1 MLLNY
6 CEINKKLTG
15 TVNLPISKSM
25 CNRGLILAAI
35 SQNKI
40 SIQKISDA
48 NDSVVLERSL
58 KSLEAII
65 DVEDAGT
72 AMRFLTAYLAFQ
84 NQTVELIGSDRMLER
99 PIGTLVN
106 ALNQIGASVSYLNKE
121 GFPPLRI
128 EPCKKDN
135 LTSEISI
142 SAQTSSQFISALM
155 LVAPSLPNG
164 LTIHLTGKIASRPYI
179 EMTNKLLQK
188 TGVISEFKEELIK
201 VPFHEFES
209 QTIDLE
215 ADWSAASYF
224 YAVAAL
230 SSKANIK
237 LTNLNFDSTQ
247 GDAVLVEWFSTYFG
261 ISSTFNENDVTLS
274 SAPNFRFP
282 STLELDFSDFPDLAQ
297 TIIVLCACLGI
308 QLKAKGLESLLIKET
323 NRINALS
330 CELKKLDIPII
341 STPNSIEINDK
352 IQSSK
357 TSVEI
362 KTYNDHR
369 MAMAFSMVSLI
380 RPITFDNEKVVSK
393 SFPQFFSE
401 LEKLV
406 AD

>member
-6 CEINKKLTG
+6 SEINKELTG
-15 TVNLPISKSM
+15 TVNLPISKSL
-25 CNRGLILAAI
+25 CNRALILAAI
-35 SQNKI
+35 SQDKV

-48 NDSVVLERSL
+48 NDSIVLKRSL
-58 KSLEAII
+58 KSLETII

-72 AMRFLTAYLAFQ
+72 AMRFLTAYFAFQ
-84 NQTVELIGSDRMLER
+84 NKTLEIIGSDRMLER
-99 PIGTLVN
+99 PIGALVD
-106 ALNQIGASVSYLNKE
+106 ALNQIGASVSYLKKE

-128 EPCKKDN
+128 EPCKNGN
-135 LTSEISI
+135 LSSEISI

-155 LVAPSLPNG
+155 LIAPSLPNG
-164 LTIHLTGKIASRPYI
+164 LTMHLTGKIASRPYI
-179 EMTNKLLQK
+179 QMTHKLLQK
-188 TGVISEFKEELIK
+188 TGVKSEFKEDYIN
-201 VPFHEFES
+201 VPFLVFES

-230 SSKANIK
+230 STNATIQ
-237 LTNLNFDSTQ
+237 LTNLNIDSTQ
-247 GDAVLVEWFSTYFG
+247 GDDVLVKWFSTYFG
-261 ISSTFNENDVTLS
+261 IASSFDENGVGLS
-274 SAPNFRFP
+274 SIPNFQFP
-282 STLELDFSDFPDLAQ
+282 STIDLNFSDYPDLAQ

-308 QLKAKGLESLLIKET
+308 QLKATGLESLLIKET

-330 CELKKLDIPII
+330 LELRKLDIPII
-341 STPNSIEINDK
+341 STSNSIEINDK

-362 KTYNDHR
+362 NTYNDHR

-401 LEKLV
+401 LGKLISG
-406 AD
+406 